1 MTVLIGVCLGGAA
14 LAAVLCLAK
23 LLRAESLADR
33 LVALDLLLGV
43 VVTGTA
49 VTAAGTGDGILL
61 NLLVVTG
68 LIGFVGTVTV
78 ARFVEGRGV

>member
-1 MTVLIGVCLGGAA
+1 LSTVIMLCLVGVAIAA
-14 LAAVLCLAK
+14 LLCVAK
-23 LLRAESLADR
+23 LLVADSYADR
-33 LVALDLLLGV
+33 IVALDLLLGV
-43 VVTGTA
+43 IVTGIGVA
-49 VTAAGTGDGILL
+49 AAGTGDGVLL